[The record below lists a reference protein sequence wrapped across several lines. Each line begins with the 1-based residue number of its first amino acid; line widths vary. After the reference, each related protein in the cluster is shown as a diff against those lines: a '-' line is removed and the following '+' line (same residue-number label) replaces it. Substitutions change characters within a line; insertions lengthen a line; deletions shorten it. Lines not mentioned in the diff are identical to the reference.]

1 MQFARVRI
9 TGTDVDDTPI
19 TALAATDGIDA
30 VHLLAGGVADSD
42 RPTYALS
49 IAGPEKRVR
58 ASLAADSDVLEWEVP
73 SAEAGTVY
81 AYVRFRAPP
90 AVGALR
96 EHLTKGSLVV
106 LLPATFRDRALEVTV
121 VGAQSD
127 LSRAI
132 SALPAGLSATV
143 LEVGTYRPT
152 LHRGVSLTD
161 RQREVVRTAY
171 ELGYYETPSRASHED
186 VASELGCAPSTVGE
200 HLRKAEA
207 RLVASVFE

>member
-9 TGTDVDDTPI
+9 TGTDVDGTPI

-49 IAGPEKRVR
+49 IAGPEERVR
-58 ASLAADSDVLEWEVP
+58 DSLAADSDVLEWEVT
-73 SAEAGTVY
+73 SAEAGPVY

-96 EHLTKGSLVV
+96 DHLTRDSLVV
-106 LLPATFRDRALEVTV
+106 LLPATFRARAVEVTV

-127 LSRAI
+127 LSNAI
-132 SALPAGLSATV
+132 PVLPAELSATV
-143 LEVGTYRPT
+143 LEVGSYHPT
-152 LHRGVSLTD
+152 LHQGVSLTD

-171 ELGYYETPSRASHED
+171 EQGYYETPSRTSHERI
-186 VASELGCAPSTVGE
+186 AAELGCAPSTVGE

-207 RLVASVFE
+207 RLVASLFE